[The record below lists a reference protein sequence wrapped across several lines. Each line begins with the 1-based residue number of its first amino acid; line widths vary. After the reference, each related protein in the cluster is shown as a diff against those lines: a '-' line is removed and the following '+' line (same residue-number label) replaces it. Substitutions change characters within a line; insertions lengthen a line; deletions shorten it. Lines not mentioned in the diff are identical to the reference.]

1 MRRLKGPNKKN
12 GQGKLETKALELTVL
27 KSVFFNLFEVAEP
40 KMASKNFAEPK
51 WPSKNLHGTP
61 IFEVNKE

>member
-1 MRRLKGPNKKN
+1 VRRHKRSKKKN
-12 GQGKLETKALELTVL
+12 EQDKLETKAPKLTVL

-61 IFEVNKE
+61 IF